1 MGKTKR
7 EEFVPNPA
15 FVERIGDYSGNVVN
29 GLGETTSR
37 RPSMVWW
44 APEPEEAAFG
54 EAQKWFYQREQPD
67 PEMLDLRVRRK
78 EMVAQ
83 PLPPVAAMSVE
94 RTPEAWTEALQQFVD
109 AGDCEMTGVTP
120 LNPEWVFDHEETT
133 LPTLVMLG
141 VQHDY
146 EELRHVP
153 ALKGGKDVT
162 RQYLRA
168 AATAKKVAGWLR
180 EQGFQ
185 ADAVTGPMTGKILMI
200 PAAIAC
206 GFGELGKH
214 GSIINPEFGAAF
226 RLSAVLT
233 DAPLAATAPRDFGI
247 DDFCSRCRVC
257 ENACPPE
264 AIAPDK
270 QLVRGVEKWYVDFDK
285 CIPYF
290 AETSGCAICIAVCPW
305 SLPGVGLSLAEKL
318 RRRAERLGKPIG
330 IDTTAV
336 AAQHVARGESEQ

>member
-1 MGKTKR
+1 MPKKKR
-7 EEFVPNPA
+7 EPFTPDPD
-15 FVERIGDYSGNVVN
+15 FVERLGDYNGNRVN
-29 GLGETTSR
+29 GLHETTPR

-44 APEPEEAAFG
+44 APDPDTTVFG
-54 EAQKWFYQREQPD
+54 EAQKWFYAREQPD
-67 PEMLDLRVRRK
+67 DEMLELRTRRR
-78 EMVAQ
+78 EVVATE
-83 PLPPVAAMSVE
+83 LPAVAPDQQARSPSE
-94 RTPEAWTEALQQFVD
+94 WTGELQQFVD
-109 AGDCEMTGVTP
+109 AGDCEMTGVTALDP
-120 LNPEWVFDHEETT
+120 SWVFDHEEAC
-133 LPTLVMLG
+133 LPNIVMLG

-153 ALKGGKDVT
+153 ALQGGKDVT

-168 AATAKKVAGWLR
+168 AAAAKKVAGWLR
-180 EQGFQ
+180 QQGYQ

-200 PAAIAC
+200 PPAIAC

-214 GSIINPEFGAAF
+214 GSIINPEFGSAF

-233 DAPLAATAPRDFGI
+233 DAPLAHTPAREFGI

-270 QLVRGVEKWYVDFDK
+270 KMVRGVEKWYVDFDR

-305 SLPGVGLSLAEKL
+305 SLPDVGLNLADKL
-318 RRRAERLGKPIG
+318 RRRGERLAREQQV
-330 IDTTAV
+330 IDASSPEV
-336 AAQHVARGESEQ
+336 DPKDLP